1 MPLVRHRCS
10 RYTGGMDFQSDD
22 FNRRFTTDVPLG
34 AHWEPTGTVFHL
46 WAPEATSVVV
56 RLYQGWEPAFAPTDH
71 PLIKGTKGVW
81 EVSVAGNLAGHY
93 YTFQTSYE
101 GRGKL
106 EGVDPYARAVGPQ
119 GQRGYLF
126 DPRAT
131 DPEGWATDKSPA
143 LDHILDSVLYELH
156 VRDASSLSS
165 SGVTQRGKFLG
176 LTEEGTVSPDGH
188 STALDHVA
196 SLGVTHVHLLPV
208 YDYDGVDDL
217 DPEPEDYNW
226 GYNPRNFNALKGSYS
241 TNPRK
246 PEVAVREFKLL
257 VQALHKKG
265 LRVVLDMVY
274 NHTYASIDSH
284 LNRAY
289 PFYYYRMH
297 GPQFSNGSGC
307 GNELAT
313 ERPMVRK
320 YILDSLKYWKDEFHL
335 DGFRF
340 DLMGLYD
347 LDTMNEV
354 ARTFR
359 DADPSFLLYGEGWT
373 GGISTLPDDRKA
385 IKANAS
391 RVPGIA
397 FFSDENRDTLKGHV
411 FEVERKGFVNGGGG
425 QEWGAKF
432 VAVGC
437 TAHPAL
443 GRGTWATGPSQVI
456 NYVAAHDNHTL
467 FDKLAHTNPQQSES
481 ERIAMA
487 KLAHGAVFL
496 SQGIPFL
503 HAGEEFLRT
512 KKGVEN
518 SYHSPDAINGLDWT
532 SLGKFPEVVAYI
544 RGLIA
549 LRRSRPEFRLRDAAT
564 VSTAVWF
571 PELLEPHMVAW
582 VLAGRLYV
590 VLNAHRRPREVHLP
604 AGDWNILVDS
614 KGAGTTPRGKPT
626 NQMVVLPGRSLM
638 VLDSASRS
646 S

>member
-1 MPLVRHRCS
+1 MES
-10 RYTGGMDFQSDD
+10 
-22 FNRRFTTDVPLG
+22 TTDVPLG
-34 AHWEPTGTVFHL
+34 AFWEPSGTRFRL
-46 WAPEATSVVV
+46 WAPEAVSVLV
-56 RLYQGWEPAFAPTDH
+56 RLYQGWDPAFAPTDH
-71 PLIKGTKGVW
+71 AMTKGPKGVW
-81 EVSVAGNLAGHY
+81 EVLVSGNLVGQY
-93 YTFQTSYE
+93 YNYVTSYE
-101 GRGKL
+101 GRGKS

-119 GQRGYLF
+119 GRRGFLF

-131 DPEGWATDKSPA
+131 DPPGWDQDRPPP
-143 LDHILDSVLYELH
+143 LEHIADSVIYELH
-156 VRDASSLSS
+156 IRDASSLPS
-165 SGVTQRGKFLG
+165 SGIRHRGKFLG
-176 LTEEGTVSPDGH
+176 LTEEGTRSPEGLP
-188 STALDHVA
+188 TGLDHLA

-241 TNPRK
+241 TDPRR
-246 PEVAVREFKLL
+246 PEVVIREFKQL
-257 VQALHKKG
+257 VQALHRKG

-274 NHTYASIDSH
+274 NHTYATVDSA
-284 LNRAY
+284 LNTAY

-297 GPQFSNGSGC
+297 GPHFSNGSGC

-313 ERPMVRK
+313 ERPMVRQ
-320 YILDSLKYWKDEFHL
+320 YILDSLKYWKDEFHV

-359 DADPSFLLYGEGWT
+359 DPDPSFLLYGEGWT
-373 GGISTLPDDRKA
+373 GGLSTLSDDRKA
-385 IKANAS
+385 IKANAA
-391 RVPGIA
+391 RLPGIA

-411 FEVERKGFVNGGGG
+411 FEVERKGFVNGGSG
-425 QEWGAKF
+425 QEWGVKF
-432 VAVGC
+432 AAVGC
-437 TAHPAL
+437 TSHPAL
-443 GRGTWATGPSQVI
+443 GRGTWATAPTQVI

-467 FDKLAHTNPQQSES
+467 FDKLAHTNPHQSEH

-503 HAGEEFLRT
+503 HAGEEFLRS
-512 KKGVEN
+512 KQGVEN
-518 SYHSPDAINGLDWT
+518 SYNSPDAINGLDWT
-532 SLGKFPEVVAYI
+532 ALGRHADVVEYL

-549 LRRSRPEFRLRDAAT
+549 LRRSRPEFRLRT
-564 VSTAVWF
+564 SGEVVSAVWF
-571 PELLEPHMVAW
+571 PELLEAHVVAW
-582 VLAGRLYV
+582 VIGGRYYV

-604 AGDWNILVDS
+604 AGNWNILVDRDV
-614 KGAGTTPRGKPT
+614 AGTVPRGKPT

-638 VLDSASRS
+638 VLESDRASGPS
-646 S
+646 SS